1 LEFTI
6 NCLVEIVCI
15 FTFTIVS
22 KILLNF
28 FFRMQQITM
37 QANQEDS
44 GMVGDYDVSDGIAD
58 DVTDGRKTVTYL
70 DDKKSNMRMM
80 RRTKSVARAE
90 EITKEAEKVR
100 RSQPDKP

>member
-1 LEFTI
+1 
-6 NCLVEIVCI
+6 
-15 FTFTIVS
+15 
-22 KILLNF
+22 
-28 FFRMQQITM
+28 MQQTYIM

-44 GMVGDYDVSDGIAD
+44 GMIGDYDVSDGIAE

-70 DDKKSNMRMM
+70 DDKKSTMRMM

-100 RSQPDKP
+100 RSQPDKPYVCLQLVSLNILNKSIKFFLVDKVSQA